1 MASPLDALGRRSS
14 AASRKAKQE
23 SQRLTAAGIVCD
35 EVDGLEKGSGMAV
48 ELRRCFFFGFFTT
61 SGPLESCAPKYF
73 PNGAGC
79 RMLANKSSRVKKIPN
94 QKSVRNSWPTVWEK
108 LVEFSFYHCYSK
120 CSDIPQ
126 ECEDCYG

>member
-48 ELRRCFFFGFFTT
+48 ELRRCFFLAFSQLLVLLNRALQSTFQM
-61 SGPLESCAPKYF
+61 GPV
-73 PNGAGC
+73 AGC
-79 RMLANKSSRVKKIPN
+79 LQTRVQELKKSPIKN
-94 QKSVRNSWPTVWEK
+94 Q
-108 LVEFSFYHCYSK
+108 
-120 CSDIPQ
+120 
-126 ECEDCYG
+126 